1 MAPSGYEKT
10 SPLGVPLYTFG
21 FAKTFSFS
29 ILNDFSYPLK
39 TGCLKTEV
47 FKQPLFLRV
56 DFMIIPI
63 FIPHEGCRNECTY
76 CNQRSISGSVKP
88 PTIYEAE
95 QLINEYLAS
104 ADGHGQQIAFFGGS
118 FTGIEIEKQNEYL
131 ALAKKYISSGNIES
145 IRLSTRPDY
154 IDEDCVK
161 RLCEFGVKNIELGAQ
176 SLDSEVLLKANRGH
190 SVHDVEKA
198 SEIILRHN
206 ITLGLQMMTGL
217 RGDTNEKC
225 LHTARK
231 IFELGSGETRIYPTI
246 VLKNTTLEKE
256 FQNGEYKAQSIEEA
270 VNISAM
276 LYAYF
281 VKHNIKVLRIGLPY
295 SENLEKNYV
304 AGPLHPS
311 FGELVISRVFR
322 NEIESLMGS
331 CKNVEIFAPK
341 RLISKINGNRKCN
354 ILYFKNKNINISVT
368 VDDSLT
374 HMKVNVY

>member
-1 MAPSGYEKT
+1 
-10 SPLGVPLYTFG
+10 
-21 FAKTFSFS
+21 
-29 ILNDFSYPLK
+29 
-39 TGCLKTEV
+39 
-47 FKQPLFLRV
+47 
-56 DFMIIPI
+56 MIIPI

-231 IFELGSGETRIYPTI
+231 IFEL
-246 VLKNTTLEKE
+246 
-256 FQNGEYKAQSIEEA
+256 
-270 VNISAM
+270 
-276 LYAYF
+276 
-281 VKHNIKVLRIGLPY
+281 
-295 SENLEKNYV
+295 
-304 AGPLHPS
+304 
-311 FGELVISRVFR
+311 
-322 NEIESLMGS
+322 
-331 CKNVEIFAPK
+331 
-341 RLISKINGNRKCN
+341 
-354 ILYFKNKNINISVT
+354 
-368 VDDSLT
+368 
-374 HMKVNVY
+374 